1 MANVRKNTTTATI
14 NNDITE
20 VKSKKEI
27 QLTDRVFLEN
37 TRNWELGFRAVETQ
51 RDITIPP
58 NAKKFAQLNVGEV
71 MAQIQEGNG
80 MFCGTDSFGNNAYLK
95 ILDEDIRRY
104 VFSLDENDNNDP
116 VILDINS
123 VKALLGIS
131 NKADFMAELSRL
143 VVTEGDKKM
152 IIPLAKEVGI
162 DNVAVYKRNEIENI
176 SNYKF

>member
-1 MANVRKNTTTATI
+1 MANVRKNTITATTD
-14 NNDITE
+14 NDITE

-37 TRNWELGFRAVETQ
+37 TRNWELGFRAIETQ

-71 MAQIQEGNG
+71 MAQIQEG
-80 MFCGTDSFGNNAYLK
+80 TDGFGNNAYLK

-104 VFSLDENDNNDP
+104 VFSLDENDNNKP
-116 VILDINS
+116 VILDIDS
-123 VKALLGIS
+123 VKALFAIN

-176 SNYKF
+176 SGYKF

>member
-14 NNDITE
+14 TE
-20 VKSKKEI
+20 VKSKREI

-80 MFCGTDSFGNNAYLK
+80 MFCGTDGFGNNAYLK
-95 ILDEDIRRY
+95 ILD
-104 VFSLDENDNNDP
+104 
-116 VILDINS
+116 
-123 VKALLGIS
+123 
-131 NKADFMAELSRL
+131 
-143 VVTEGDKKM
+143 
-152 IIPLAKEVGI
+152 
-162 DNVAVYKRNEIENI
+162 
-176 SNYKF
+176 